1 MAAVAIGSTGET
13 DAGVVEPT
21 TGATPLT
28 STAAGAGS
36 GAGAFMAK
44 AAMIV
49 HVAARLSPVTN
60 AREAG
65 AAEPLARRGVL
76 GATDSGVSGAMR

>member
-1 MAAVAIGSTGET
+1 V
-13 DAGVVEPT
+13 
-21 TGATPLT
+21 PLM

-36 GAGAFMAK
+36 GAGAFIAS

-49 HVAARLSPVTN
+49 HVAARLRPLTN

-65 AAEPLARRGVL
+65 AAEPFARRGVL
-76 GATDSGVSGAMR
+76 GATDPGVSGAMR